1 MDLESTPVRVKPL
14 NLQQDPS
21 PSQSE
26 SDDND
31 PTYSRVKKS
40 KSRQPQQSPSDSPP
54 PLPPRGEDFE
64 PRYVQELDYNSP
76 SIKEHNLKTDV
87 INVLSK
93 TAGHSLD
100 TDSLYESLRD
110 DEEITNNPTLYKGV
124 NKHVDNGSVRL
135 VSVQGAHQPQTTRAI
150 LIDTGSSNMQPIH
163 YAAAKGDKKELAE
176 ILSQLPIIQD
186 PVERVLGSDK
196 FCQREGVDVK
206 DGEGRTALMHAVHF
220 DHPDCVHL
228 LADAGA
234 NINLESTGD
243 ALIISIDRLKL
254 FLSYFR

>member
-1 MDLESTPVRVKPL
+1 M
-14 NLQQDPS
+14 
-21 PSQSE
+21 
-26 SDDND
+26 
-31 PTYSRVKKS
+31 
-40 KSRQPQQSPSDSPP
+40 
-54 PLPPRGEDFE
+54 
-64 PRYVQELDYNSP
+64 QELDYNSP

-87 INVLSK
+87 INVLSN

-150 LIDTGSSNMQPIH
+150 LIDAGSSNMQPIH

-243 ALIISIDRLKL
+243 ALIISIDTPKL